1 MGGQFIQET
10 WEARIPIKGKQ
21 EILNGIL
28 EGAQEVLR
36 DSREIEKE
44 ITRKADANVER
55 RLKSILDPNSTLILN
70 AKKNPTS
77 TGPYARV
84 TEEEK
89 KFILAELEMLRWT
102 ESNRK
107 REENN

>member
-1 MGGQFIQET
+1 MGGQYIQET

-28 EGAQEVLR
+28 EGEQEVPG
-36 DSREIEKE
+36 DSRE
-44 ITRKADANVER
+44 ITRKADANVEKR
-55 RLKSILDPNSTLILN
+55 VKFILDPNNALILN

-89 KFILAELEMLRWT
+89 NSILAELEILR
-102 ESNRK
+102 
-107 REENN
+107 

>member
-1 MGGQFIQET
+1 MGGQYIQET
-10 WEARIPIKGKQ
+10 WDARIPIKGKQ

-28 EGAQEVLR
+28 EGEQEVPG
-36 DSREIEKE
+36 DSRE
-44 ITRKADANVER
+44 ITRKADANVEKR
-55 RLKSILDPNSTLILN
+55 VKFILDPTSTLILN
-70 AKKNPTS
+70 AKINPTS

-89 KFILAELEMLRWT
+89 SFILAELEMLRWT

>member
-1 MGGQFIQET
+1 MGGQYIQET

-21 EILNGIL
+21 ESLNGIL
-28 EGAQEVLR
+28 EGAQEVPGE
-36 DSREIEKE
+36 SRE
-44 ITRKADANVER
+44 ITRKADTNVEKR
-55 RLKSILDPNSTLILN
+55 VKFILDPTSTLILN

-77 TGPYARV
+77 TGLYARV

-89 KFILAELEMLRWT
+89 SFILAELEMLRWT